1 MKLRV
6 LIVDDEPLARRR
18 VRDLLA
24 RDAEIAV
31 CGECGDGEAAVR
43 AIETLSPDLLLLDVQ
58 MPGCDG
64 FEVLQRLQTPPRAV
78 LFVTA
83 YEEHALRAFEV
94 QAVDYL
100 LKPFSEARFAQAME
114 RAKERARS
122 QVEDERV
129 LRLLRAL
136 RRTERIV
143 VRDGGRV
150 AFVPVDE
157 LDWARAAGNYVELH
171 ARGATHLLR
180 ETLTALA
187 ARLDPVRF
195 GRVHRS
201 TLVNLERVREVRPLG
216 GGDHELILID
226 GTRLTLSRTH
236 RDLLDQLRRTR

>member
-6 LIVDDEPLARRR
+6 LIVDDEPPARRR
-18 VRDLLA
+18 LRDLLA
-24 RDAEIAV
+24 HDGEIELA
-31 CGECGDGEAAVR
+31 GECGDGDAAVK
-43 AIETLSPDLLLLDVQ
+43 AIETLRPDLVLLDVQ

-64 FEVLQRLQTPPRAV
+64 FDVLRRLAKPPRAV

-100 LKPFSEARFAQAME
+100 LKPFSERRFAQAME
-114 RAKERARS
+114 RAKDRART

-129 LRLLRAL
+129 LRLVRAL
-136 RRTERIV
+136 RRPERIV

-150 AFVPVDE
+150 AFFTVDE

-171 ARGATHLLR
+171 ARGDTHLLR

-187 ARLDPVRF
+187 ARLDPARF
-195 GRVHRS
+195 CRVHRS

-216 GGDHELILID
+216 GGDHELILLD
-226 GTRLTLSRTH
+226 GTRLTVSRTH
-236 RDLLDQLRRTR
+236 RDLVDRFRRDR